1 MYLKSQK
8 DISHSLHNGMV
19 DVFHC
24 IMMPEFIRHGPAVFA
39 VCFFP
44 QLSEHIDYPLS
55 GITAAHCILK
65 KLCFPRINFPYFPV
79 VLFQQFC
86 HATVEGHIMLG
97 VSLCFT
103 KCPEHHAPGRLP
115 SVSASGLLLSVCCC
129 IEA

>member
-44 QLSEHIDYPLS
+44 QLSEYIDYPLS

-103 KCPEHHAPGRLP
+103 NVQNTMHQVDFLPFQLPGFCCPYAA
-115 SVSASGLLLSVCCC
+115 V
-129 IEA
+129 

>member
-44 QLSEHIDYPLS
+44 QLSEYIDYPLS

-97 VSLCFT
+97 VSFCFMNV
-103 KCPEHHAPGRLP
+103 KNPMYQVDFASFQFPGFCCPYAAA
-115 SVSASGLLLSVCCC
+115 V
-129 IEA
+129 